1 MTNNLIT
8 YLIINNLTLIH
19 FVGFEDI
26 KIKSNSILI
35 KKYLIITIISLLIY
49 SISFY
54 PYKLLAKNNVLFL
67 IPIFYVILIYILIL
81 SFKVLNDI
89 FIAYNKKSNY
99 SNDFML
105 SNSSLIAIT
114 FFALDKNNGF
124 FEGLEILILS
134 ALGILIALMSIT
146 LIKKNFDKNPKI
158 KILDNESI
166 YFFIMFILSLIPNII
181 ILIYNQ

>member
-1 MTNNLIT
+1 MTSNLIT

-19 FVGFEDI
+19 FVGLEDI
-26 KIKSNSILI
+26 KIKNNVALI
-35 KKYLIITIISLLIY
+35 KRYVIITITSLLIY

-54 PYKLLAKNNVLFL
+54 LYKLFTKNNLLFL
-67 IPIFYVILIYILIL
+67 MPIFYVILIYVLIL
-81 SFKVLNDI
+81 SFKALNDI
-89 FIAYNKKSNY
+89 FIVYNKKSNY

-134 ALGILIALMSIT
+134 ALGILIALISIT
-146 LIKKNFDKNPKI
+146 SVKKNFDKNPKI
-158 KILDNESI
+158 NILENEPI
-166 YFFIMFILSLIPNII
+166 YFFIMFIISLIPNII

>member
-8 YLIINNLTLIH
+8 CLIINNLTLIH

-26 KIKSNSILI
+26 KIKNNAILI
-35 KKYLIITIISLLIY
+35 KKYVIITITSLLIY

-54 PYKLLAKNNVLFL
+54 LYKLLEKNSLLFL
-67 IPIFYVILIYILIL
+67 MPIFYVILIYMLIL
-81 SFKVLNDI
+81 SFKVLNDM
-89 FIAYNKKSNY
+89 FIVYNKKSNY

-124 FEGLEILILS
+124 LEGLEILTLS
-134 ALGILIALMSIT
+134 VLGILIALMSIIS
-146 LIKKNFDKNPKI
+146 IKKNFDKKPKI
-158 KILDNESI
+158 NILENEPI

-181 ILIYNQ
+181 ILIYNK

>member
-8 YLIINNLTLIH
+8 WLIINNLTLIH

-26 KIKSNSILI
+26 KIKNNAILI
-35 KKYLIITIISLLIY
+35 KKYIIITITSLLIY

-54 PYKLLAKNNVLFL
+54 LYKLLEKNNLLFL
-67 IPIFYVILIYILIL
+67 MPIFYVILIYMLIL
-81 SFKVLNDI
+81 LFKVLNDM
-89 FIAYNKKSNY
+89 FIIYNKKSNY

-124 FEGLEILILS
+124 LEGLEILILS
-134 ALGILIALMSIT
+134 VLGILIALISIISIKKT
-146 LIKKNFDKNPKI
+146 LIKSLK
-158 KILDNESI
+158 SI
-166 YFFIMFILSLIPNII
+166 SWKTSQYIFYNVYFIFNSKYNYLNI
-181 ILIYNQ
+181 Q

>member
-8 YLIINNLTLIH
+8 CLIINNLTLIH

-26 KIKSNSILI
+26 KIKNNAILI
-35 KKYLIITIISLLIY
+35 KKYVIITITSLLIY

-54 PYKLLAKNNVLFL
+54 LYKILEKNSLLFL
-67 IPIFYVILIYILIL
+67 MPIFYVILIYMLIL
-81 SFKVLNDI
+81 SFKVLNDM
-89 FIAYNKKSNY
+89 FIVYNKKSNY

-124 FEGLEILILS
+124 LEGLEILILS
-134 ALGILIALMSIT
+134 VLGILIALMSIIS
-146 LIKKNFDKNPKI
+146 IKKNFDKKPKI
-158 KILDNESI
+158 NILENEPI

-181 ILIYNQ
+181 ILIYNK

>member
-8 YLIINNLTLIH
+8 CLIINNLTLIH
-19 FVGFEDI
+19 FVGLEDI
-26 KIKSNSILI
+26 KIKNNIILI
-35 KKYLIITIISLLIY
+35 KKYVIITLTSLLIY

-54 PYKLLAKNNVLFL
+54 LYKLFLKNNLLFL
-67 IPIFYVILIYILIL
+67 MPIFYVILIYVLIL

-89 FIAYNKKSNY
+89 FIVYNNKSNY

-124 FEGLEILILS
+124 FEGLEILVLS
-134 ALGILIALMSIT
+134 ALGILITLMLIT
-146 LIKKNFDKNPKI
+146 SIKKTFDNKPKI
-158 KILDNESI
+158 NILENEPI

>member
-1 MTNNLIT
+1 MTSNLIT

-26 KIKSNSILI
+26 KIKNNAILI
-35 KKYLIITIISLLIY
+35 KKYIIITITSLLIY
-49 SISFY
+49 STSFY
-54 PYKLLAKNNVLFL
+54 FYKLFTKNNLLFL
-67 IPIFYVILIYILIL
+67 MPIFYVMLIYMLIL
-81 SFKVLNDI
+81 FFKALNDI
-89 FIAYNKKSNY
+89 FIVYNKKSNY

-124 FEGLEILILS
+124 FEGLEIIILS
-134 ALGILIALMSIT
+134 ALGILIALMSIIS
-146 LIKKNFDKNPKI
+146 IKKNFDKNPK
-158 KILDNESI
+158 KNILENEPI
-166 YFFIMFILSLIPNII
+166 YFFIMFIISLIPNII

>member
-1 MTNNLIT
+1 MTGNLIT

-26 KIKSNSILI
+26 KIKNNVILI
-35 KKYLIITIISLLIY
+35 KKYVIIIAASLLIY

-54 PYKLLAKNNVLFL
+54 FYKLLEKNNLLFL
-67 IPIFYVILIYILIL
+67 IPIFYVILIYTFILLFKVINDILI
-81 SFKVLNDI
+81 I
-89 FIAYNKKSNY
+89 YNKKSNY

-134 ALGILIALMSIT
+134 ALGILIALMSIKS
-146 LIKKNFDKNPKI
+146 IKKNFDKNPKI
-158 KILDNESI
+158 QILETEPI

>member
-8 YLIINNLTLIH
+8 CLIINNLTLIH
-19 FVGFEDI
+19 FVGLEDI
-26 KIKSNSILI
+26 KIKNNIILI
-35 KKYLIITIISLLIY
+35 KKYVIITLTSLLIY

-54 PYKLLAKNNVLFL
+54 LYKLFVKNNLLFL
-67 IPIFYVILIYILIL
+67 MPIFYVILIYVLII

-89 FIAYNKKSNY
+89 IIVYNNKSNY

-124 FEGLEILILS
+124 FEGLEILVLS
-134 ALGILIALMSIT
+134 ALGILIALMLIT
-146 LIKKNFDKNPKI
+146 SIKKTFDNKPKI
-158 KILDNESI
+158 NILENEPI
-166 YFFIMFILSLIPNII
+166 YFFTMFILSLIPNII

>member
-8 YLIINNLTLIH
+8 CLIINNLTLIH

-26 KIKSNSILI
+26 KIKNNAILI
-35 KKYLIITIISLLIY
+35 KKYVIITITSLLIY

-54 PYKLLAKNNVLFL
+54 LYKLLEKNNLLFL
-67 IPIFYVILIYILIL
+67 MPIIYVILIYMLIL
-81 SFKVLNDI
+81 SFKVLNDM
-89 FIAYNKKSNY
+89 FIVYNKKSNY

-124 FEGLEILILS
+124 LEGLEILILS
-134 ALGILIALMSIT
+134 VLGILIALMSIIS
-146 LIKKNFDKNPKI
+146 IKKNFDKKPKI
-158 KILDNESI
+158 NILANEPI
-166 YFFIMFILSLIPNII
+166 YFFIMFIL
-181 ILIYNQ
+181 Q

>member
-8 YLIINNLTLIH
+8 CLIINNLTLIH

-26 KIKSNSILI
+26 KIKNNAILI
-35 KKYLIITIISLLIY
+35 KKYVIITITSLLIY

-54 PYKLLAKNNVLFL
+54 LYKLLEKNNLLFL
-67 IPIFYVILIYILIL
+67 MPIIYVILIYMLIL
-81 SFKVLNDI
+81 SFKVLNDM
-89 FIAYNKKSNY
+89 FIVYNKKSNY

-124 FEGLEILILS
+124 LEGLEILILS
-134 ALGILIALMSIT
+134 VLGILIALMSIIS
-146 LIKKNFDKNPKI
+146 IKKNFDKKSKI
-158 KILDNESI
+158 NILENEPI

-181 ILIYNQ
+181 ILIYNK

>member
-8 YLIINNLTLIH
+8 WLIINNLTLIH

-26 KIKSNSILI
+26 KIKNNAILI
-35 KKYLIITIISLLIY
+35 KKYIIITITSLLIY

-54 PYKLLAKNNVLFL
+54 LYKLLEKNNLLFL
-67 IPIFYVILIYILIL
+67 MPIFYVILIYMLIL
-81 SFKVLNDI
+81 LFKVLNDM
-89 FIAYNKKSNY
+89 FIIYNKKSNY

-124 FEGLEILILS
+124 LEGLEILILS
-134 ALGILIALMSIT
+134 VLGILIALISIIS
-146 LIKKNFDKNPKI
+146 IKKNFDKKPKI
-158 KILDNESI
+158 NILENEPI

-181 ILIYNQ
+181 ILIYNK

>member
-8 YLIINNLTLIH
+8 CLIINNLTLIH

-26 KIKSNSILI
+26 KIKNNAILI
-35 KKYLIITIISLLIY
+35 KKYVIITITSLLIY

-54 PYKLLAKNNVLFL
+54 LYKLLEKNNLLFL
-67 IPIFYVILIYILIL
+67 MPIIYVILIYMLIL
-81 SFKVLNDI
+81 SFKVLNDM
-89 FIAYNKKSNY
+89 FIVYNKKSNY

-124 FEGLEILILS
+124 LEGLEILILS
-134 ALGILIALMSIT
+134 VLGILMALMSIIS
-146 LIKKNFDKNPKI
+146 IKKNFDKKPKI
-158 KILDNESI
+158 NILENEPI

-181 ILIYNQ
+181 ILIYNK

>member
-1 MTNNLIT
+1 MTNNLIAC
-8 YLIINNLTLIH
+8 LIINNLTLIH
-19 FVGFEDI
+19 FIGFEDI
-26 KIKSNSILI
+26 KIKNNAILL
-35 KKYLIITIISLLIY
+35 KKYIIITTTSLLIY
-49 SISFY
+49 STSFY
-54 PYKLLAKNNVLFL
+54 LYKLLAKNNLLFL
-67 IPIFYVILIYILIL
+67 MPIFYVILIYLLIL

-134 ALGILIALMSIT
+134 ALGILIALISIT
-146 LIKKNFDKNPKI
+146 SIKKNFDKKPKI
-158 KILDNESI
+158 KILENEPI

-181 ILIYNQ
+181 ILINNQ

>member
-8 YLIINNLTLIH
+8 CLIINNLTLIH

-26 KIKSNSILI
+26 KIKNNAILI
-35 KKYLIITIISLLIY
+35 KKYVIITITSLLIY

-54 PYKLLAKNNVLFL
+54 LYKLLEKNNLLFL
-67 IPIFYVILIYILIL
+67 MPIIYVILIYMLTL

-89 FIAYNKKSNY
+89 FIVYNKKSNY

-124 FEGLEILILS
+124 LEGLEILILS
-134 ALGILIALMSIT
+134 ALGILIALMSIIS
-146 LIKKNFDKNPKI
+146 IKKNFDKKPKI
-158 KILDNESI
+158 NILANEPI

-181 ILIYNQ
+181 ILIYNK

>member
-1 MTNNLIT
+1 MINNLIT
-8 YLIINNLTLIH
+8 CLIINNLTLIH

-26 KIKSNSILI
+26 KIKNNVILI
-35 KKYLIITIISLLIY
+35 KKYVLITITSLLIY

-54 PYKLLAKNNVLFL
+54 FYKLLAKNNLLFL
-67 IPIFYVILIYILIL
+67 MPIFYVILIYMLIL
-81 SFKVLNDI
+81 LFKVINDI
-89 FIAYNKKSNY
+89 FIVYNRKSNY

-134 ALGILIALMSIT
+134 ALGILVALILIT
-146 LIKKNFDKNPKI
+146 SIKKNFDKNPKI
-158 KILDNESI
+158 NILENEPI

-181 ILIYNQ
+181 ILMYNQ

>member
-8 YLIINNLTLIH
+8 CLIINNLTLIH

-26 KIKSNSILI
+26 KIKNNAILI
-35 KKYLIITIISLLIY
+35 KKYVIITITSLLTY

-54 PYKLLAKNNVLFL
+54 LYKLLEKNNLLFL
-67 IPIFYVILIYILIL
+67 MPIIYVILIYMLIL
-81 SFKVLNDI
+81 SFKVLNDM
-89 FIAYNKKSNY
+89 FIVYNKKSNY

-124 FEGLEILILS
+124 LEGLEILILS
-134 ALGILIALMSIT
+134 VLGILIALMSIIS
-146 LIKKNFDKNPKI
+146 IKKNFDKKPKI
-158 KILDNESI
+158 NILENEPI

-181 ILIYNQ
+181 ILIYNK

>member
-1 MTNNLIT
+1 MTSNLIT
-8 YLIINNLTLIH
+8 CLIINNLTLIH

-26 KIKSNSILI
+26 KIKNNVSLI
-35 KKYLIITIISLLIY
+35 KKYIIITITSLLIY
-49 SISFY
+49 SMSFY
-54 PYKLLAKNNVLFL
+54 LYKQFTKNNLLFL
-67 IPIFYVILIYILIL
+67 MPIFYVILIYMLIS

-89 FIAYNKKSNY
+89 FIVYNKKSNY

-105 SNSSLIAIT
+105 SNNSLIAIT

-146 LIKKNFDKNPKI
+146 SVKKNFDKNPKI
-158 KILDNESI
+158 NILGNESI

>member
-1 MTNNLIT
+1 MTSNLIT

-26 KIKSNSILI
+26 KIKNNAILI
-35 KKYLIITIISLLIY
+35 KKYIIITITSLLIY
-49 SISFY
+49 STSFY
-54 PYKLLAKNNVLFL
+54 FYKLFTKNNLLFL
-67 IPIFYVILIYILIL
+67 MPIFYVMLIYMLIL
-81 SFKVLNDI
+81 FFKALNDI
-89 FIAYNKKSNY
+89 FIVYNKKSNY

-124 FEGLEILILS
+124 FEGLEIIILS
-134 ALGILIALMSIT
+134 ALGILIALMSIIS
-146 LIKKNFDKNPKI
+146 IKKNFDKKPK
-158 KILDNESI
+158 KNILENEPI
-166 YFFIMFILSLIPNII
+166 YFFIMFIISLIPNII

>member
-8 YLIINNLTLIH
+8 WLIINNLTLIH

-26 KIKSNSILI
+26 KIKNNAILI
-35 KKYLIITIISLLIY
+35 KKYIIITITSLLIY

-54 PYKLLAKNNVLFL
+54 LYKLLEKNNLLFL
-67 IPIFYVILIYILIL
+67 MPIFYVILIYMLIL
-81 SFKVLNDI
+81 LFKVLNDM
-89 FIAYNKKSNY
+89 FIVYNKKSNY

-124 FEGLEILILS
+124 LEGLEILILS
-134 ALGILIALMSIT
+134 VLGILIA
-146 LIKKNFDKNPKI
+146 
-158 KILDNESI
+158 
-166 YFFIMFILSLIPNII
+166 NII
-181 ILIYNQ
+181 ILIYNK

>member
-26 KIKSNSILI
+26 KIKNNAILI
-35 KKYLIITIISLLIY
+35 KKYIIITIASLLIY

-54 PYKLLAKNNVLFL
+54 IYKLIERNNLLFL
-67 IPIFYVILIYILIL
+67 MPIFYVILIYVLIL
-81 SFKVLNDI
+81 LFKVLNDI
-89 FIAYNKKSNY
+89 LIVYNKKSNY

-105 SNSSLIAIT
+105 SNTSLIAIT

-124 FEGLEILILS
+124 FEGLEMIILS
-134 ALGILIALMSIT
+134 TLGILIALISIT
-146 LIKKNFDKNPKI
+146 SIKKNFDKNPKI
-158 KILDNESI
+158 KILENEPI

-181 ILIYNQ
+181 ILIHNQ

>member
-1 MTNNLIT
+1 MTNNFIT

-19 FVGFEDI
+19 FIGFEDI
-26 KIKSNSILI
+26 KIKNNIILI
-35 KKYLIITIISLLIY
+35 KRYVIITITSLLIY
-49 SISFY
+49 STSFY
-54 PYKLLAKNNVLFL
+54 LYKLFAKNYLLFL
-67 IPIFYVILIYILIL
+67 IPIFYVILIYVLIL

-89 FIAYNKKSNY
+89 FIVYNKKSNY

-134 ALGILIALMSIT
+134 SLSILIALMLIT
-146 LIKKNFDKNPKI
+146 SIKKHFDNSPKVN
-158 KILDNESI
+158 ILENEPI

>member
-8 YLIINNLTLIH
+8 WLIINNLTLIH

-26 KIKSNSILI
+26 KIKNNAILI
-35 KKYLIITIISLLIY
+35 KKYIIITITSLLIY

-54 PYKLLAKNNVLFL
+54 LYKLLEKNNLLFL
-67 IPIFYVILIYILIL
+67 MPIFYVILIYMLIL
-81 SFKVLNDI
+81 LFKVLNDM
-89 FIAYNKKSNY
+89 FIVYNKKSNY

-114 FFALDKNNGF
+114 FFSLDKNNGF
-124 FEGLEILILS
+124 LEGLEILILS
-134 ALGILIALMSIT
+134 VLGILIALMSIIS
-146 LIKKNFDKNPKI
+146 IKKKFDKKPKI
-158 KILDNESI
+158 NILENEPI

-181 ILIYNQ
+181 ILIYNK

>member
-1 MTNNLIT
+1 MTNNFIT

-19 FVGFEDI
+19 FIGFEDI
-26 KIKSNSILI
+26 KIKNNIILI
-35 KKYLIITIISLLIY
+35 KRYVIITITSLLIY
-49 SISFY
+49 STSFY
-54 PYKLLAKNNVLFL
+54 LYKLLARNNLLFL
-67 IPIFYVILIYILIL
+67 IPIFYVILIYVLIL
-81 SFKVLNDI
+81 SFNVLNDI
-89 FIAYNKKSNY
+89 FIVYNKKSNY

-134 ALGILIALMSIT
+134 SLSILIALMLIT
-146 LIKKNFDKNPKI
+146 SIKKHFDNSPKVNILKNEP
-158 KILDNESI
+158 I

>member
-8 YLIINNLTLIH
+8 CLIINNLTLIH

-26 KIKSNSILI
+26 KIKNNAILI
-35 KKYLIITIISLLIY
+35 KKYVIITITSLLIY

-54 PYKLLAKNNVLFL
+54 LYKLLEKNNLLFL
-67 IPIFYVILIYILIL
+67 MPIIYVILIYMLII
-81 SFKVLNDI
+81 SFKVLNDM
-89 FIAYNKKSNY
+89 FIVYNKKSNY

-124 FEGLEILILS
+124 LEGLEILILS
-134 ALGILIALMSIT
+134 VLGILIALMSIIS
-146 LIKKNFDKNPKI
+146 IKKNFDKKPKI
-158 KILDNESI
+158 NILENEPI

-181 ILIYNQ
+181 ILIYNK

>member
-1 MTNNLIT
+1 MINNLIT
-8 YLIINNLTLIH
+8 CLIINNLTLIH
-19 FVGFEDI
+19 FIGFEDI
-26 KIKSNSILI
+26 KIKNNAILI
-35 KKYLIITIISLLIY
+35 KKYIIITTTSLLIY

-54 PYKLLAKNNVLFL
+54 LYKLLLKNNLLFL
-67 IPIFYVILIYILIL
+67 MPIFYVILIYGLIL

-89 FIAYNKKSNY
+89 FIVYNKKSNY

-134 ALGILIALMSIT
+134 VLGILIALMAIT
-146 LIKKNFDKNPKI
+146 SIKKTFDKKPKI
-158 KILDNESI
+158 NILENEPI
-166 YFFIMFILSLIPNII
+166 YFFIIFILSLIPNII

>member
-1 MTNNLIT
+1 MTDNLIT

-26 KIKSNSILI
+26 KIKNNAILI
-35 KKYLIITIISLLIY
+35 KKYVIITITSLLIY

-54 PYKLLAKNNVLFL
+54 LYKLLEKNNLLFL
-67 IPIFYVILIYILIL
+67 MPIFYVTLIYVLIL
-81 SFKVLNDI
+81 LFKVLNDI
-89 FIAYNKKSNY
+89 FIIYNIKSNY

-105 SNSSLIAIT
+105 SSSSLIAIT

-134 ALGILIALMSIT
+134 TLGVLITLMSIT
-146 LIKKNFDKNPKI
+146 SIKKNFDKNPKI
-158 KILDNESI
+158 NILENEPI
-166 YFFIMFILSLIPNII
+166 YFFIMFIISLIPNII
-181 ILIYNQ
+181 ILIYNH

>member
-19 FVGFEDI
+19 FIGFEDI
-26 KIKSNSILI
+26 KIKNNAILI
-35 KKYLIITIISLLIY
+35 KKYIIITITSLLIY
-49 SISFY
+49 SILFY
-54 PYKLLAKNNVLFL
+54 LYKLIAKNNLLFL
-67 IPIFYVILIYILIL
+67 IPIFYVILIYVLIL

-89 FIAYNKKSNY
+89 FIIYNKKSNY

-124 FEGLEILILS
+124 FEGLEMIILS
-134 ALGILIALMSIT
+134 ALGILIALILIT
-146 LIKKNFDKNPKI
+146 SIKKNFDKNPKI
-158 KILDNESI
+158 EILENEPI

-181 ILIYNQ
+181 ILIHNQ

>member
-1 MTNNLIT
+1 MINNLIT
-8 YLIINNLTLIH
+8 CLIINNLTLIH

-26 KIKSNSILI
+26 KIKNSAILI
-35 KKYLIITIISLLIY
+35 KKYIIITITSLLIY

-54 PYKLLAKNNVLFL
+54 LYKLLEKNNLLFL
-67 IPIFYVILIYILIL
+67 MPIIYVILIYMLIL
-81 SFKVLNDI
+81 SFKVLNDM
-89 FIAYNKKSNY
+89 FIVYNKKSNY

-124 FEGLEILILS
+124 LEGLEILILS
-134 ALGILIALMSIT
+134 VLGILIALMSIIS
-146 LIKKNFDKNPKI
+146 IKKNFDKKPKI
-158 KILDNESI
+158 NILENEPI

-181 ILIYNQ
+181 ILIYNK

>member
-26 KIKSNSILI
+26 KIKNNAILI
-35 KKYLIITIISLLIY
+35 KKYIIITIASLLIY

-54 PYKLLAKNNVLFL
+54 IYKLIARNNLLFL
-67 IPIFYVILIYILIL
+67 MPIFYVILIYMLIL
-81 SFKVLNDI
+81 LFKVLNDI
-89 FIAYNKKSNY
+89 LIVYNKKSNY

-105 SNSSLIAIT
+105 SNTSLIAIT

-124 FEGLEILILS
+124 FEGLEMIILS
-134 ALGILIALMSIT
+134 VLGILIALISIT
-146 LIKKNFDKNPKI
+146 SIKKNFDKTPKI
-158 KILDNESI
+158 KILENEPI

-181 ILIYNQ
+181 ILIHNQ